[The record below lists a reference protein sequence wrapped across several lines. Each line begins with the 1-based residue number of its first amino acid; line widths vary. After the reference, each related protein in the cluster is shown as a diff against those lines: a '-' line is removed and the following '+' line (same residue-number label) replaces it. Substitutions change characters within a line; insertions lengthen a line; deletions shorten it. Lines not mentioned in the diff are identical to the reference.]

1 MGEFESVWEAAGSRI
16 AGALDGASAVVVLG
30 HDPIATASVALG
42 IGRAQAAHRRVAVGD
57 LIGDVAPL
65 RELVADDDPH
75 GLTDAFLYG
84 VSLNKIARQIDT
96 TGNLHVLPTGSDPVV
111 QEGILR
117 HDRWRRL
124 AGGFHEVGALLLL
137 AVPAAIPG
145 VEGLI
150 EKLDGVVLV
159 GGATSPAPNAHV
171 FAEVSSAA
179 RRPAP
184 RPAQR
189 TSAVAP
195 PEPARRRTWV
205 IPVAAV
211 ATIAAV
217 AALMSRN
224 YLTRPQG
231 TVPTLRRDSAAASD
245 SLAGSSPLA
254 SDSSP
259 PLAIDS
265 SPPLAIANPADS
277 ADGSPFAVQIA
288 MVDTED
294 GAALRVRSGGRD
306 FPVGTYA
313 PVRRGANGG
322 DTWYKV
328 VTGAYT
334 DRARA
339 QQLLTFLRSRGLVPQ
354 GWGTVI
360 RAPLALQLGSAPT
373 PTEAAALIA
382 DYQSRQ
388 IPVYGLLQRDG
399 SVRIY
404 SGAFGTPDEA
414 ASAKF
419 ALLRTKNI
427 DATLV
432 YRVGRAY

>member
-1 MGEFESVWEAAGSRI
+1 MTDQAVGEFESVWEAAGTRI
-16 AGALDGASAVVVLG
+16 AGALDAASAVAVLG

-42 IGRAQAAHRRVAVGD
+42 IARAQATHRRVAVGD

-65 RELVADDDPH
+65 RELVTDDDPH

-96 TGNLHVLPTGSDPVV
+96 AGNLHVLPSGSEPAV
-111 QEGILR
+111 QEEILR
-117 HDRWRRL
+117 NDRWRRL
-124 AGGFHEVGALLLL
+124 AGGFHEVGALLLV
-137 AVPAAIPG
+137 AAPAAIPG
-145 VEGLI
+145 IEALI
-150 EKLDGVVLV
+150 EMLDGVVLV
-159 GGATSPAPNAHV
+159 GGATSPLPNARV

-179 RRPAP
+179 RRSSP

-189 TSAVAP
+189 KAVADVAA
-195 PEPARRRTWV
+195 PARRRRWIV
-205 IPVAAV
+205 PVAAV
-211 ATIAAV
+211 AVIAAV
-217 AALMSRN
+217 ATWMGRN
-224 YLTRPQG
+224 YLTRPQP
-231 TVPTLRRDSAAASD
+231 TVPALRRDSAAASD
-245 SLAGSSPLA
+245 SLIGGSPV
-254 SDSSP
+254 
-259 PLAIDS
+259 AIDS
-265 SPPLAIANPADS
+265 SPPLVIANPADS
-277 ADGSPFAVQIA
+277 SNASPFAVQIA
-288 MVDTED
+288 MIDTED
-294 GAALRVRSGGRD
+294 GAAMRVRAGGAD

-313 PVRRGANGG
+313 PVSRGAGG

-339 QQLLTFLRSRGLVPQ
+339 EQLLTFLRSRRLVPQ

-360 RAPLALQLGSAPT
+360 RAPFALQVGSAPST
-373 PTEAAALIA
+373 TEAAALVA
-382 DYQSRQ
+382 DYQSRR
-388 IPVYGLLQRDG
+388 IPVYALLQRDG

-404 SGAFGTPDEA
+404 SGAFETPDEA
-414 ASAKF
+414 TLAKF